1 MNALIEIENENPYL
15 GGEEGGRQLCGFV
28 CDLALFKKKEIIGML
43 GGGLDPQVKYIFGKG
58 AKIF

>member
-1 MNALIEIENENPYL
+1 MNALIEIEKENPYL

-28 CDLALFKKKEIIGML
+28 CDLASFLKKRNNRNAGRRA
-43 GGGLDPQVKYIFGKG
+43 GPQVYIFGKG